1 MIIKK
6 INKGPYLIGKIK
18 ELENSK
24 TEMAVIGC
32 VINDISMLDDASIY
46 IPTQDVWSDN
56 RCRVLWNKVVG
67 MAKVNEL
74 VDITTLCASISNE
87 EKKKGIL
94 DSFIVEVVTTSPSPS
109 NVSYYSRIVYEK
121 YLLRKV
127 NSIAGEIQESIN
139 NNVDV
144 YGLLESAHTDIG
156 NAIRVKP
163 GKDFSIDEL
172 LDTTVENLKDKDNT
186 INTGYSD
193 IDELTG
199 GMTRGEITIVGG
211 RPSHGKTTLAIN
223 MISNIMGMDN
233 GYKACFINR
242 EMTNVEMM
250 NKLIVMESGNL
261 SYKMLRKRIYTEKDF
276 EEIERTKTIIKQK
289 YSSDRFVMF
298 DDIRDYTASAS
309 EIRKFN
315 PDIVVDDYVQLINPM
330 SHTKDRRLQ
339 IEEIVNSYKWLA
351 KELNCVVVLVSQ
363 LNRSIETR
371 LNPRPRMSDLAE
383 SGSLEQAAEN
393 ILFVYY
399 DYKVHYDSSEKGPNE
414 IEVIASKVRYG
425 ESGTV
430 DLGYEGDKC
439 QFYEKSL
446 DYL

>member
-1 MIIKK
+1 M
-6 INKGPYLIGKIK
+6 GKIK

>member
-1 MIIKK
+1 M
-6 INKGPYLIGKIK
+6 GKIK

-172 LDTTVENLKDKDNT
+172 LDTTVENLKDKDYT

>member
-1 MIIKK
+1 M
-6 INKGPYLIGKIK
+6 
-18 ELENSK
+18 
-24 TEMAVIGC
+24 
-32 VINDISMLDDASIY
+32 
-46 IPTQDVWSDN
+46 
-56 RCRVLWNKVVG
+56 
-67 MAKVNEL
+67 
-74 VDITTLCASISNE
+74 
-87 EKKKGIL
+87 
-94 DSFIVEVVTTSPSPS
+94 VTTSPSPS

-351 KELNCVVVLVSQ
+351 KELNCGVVLVSQ
-363 LNRSIETR
+363 LNCSIETR

>member
-1 MIIKK
+1 M
-6 INKGPYLIGKIK
+6 GKIK

-24 TEMAVIGC
+24 TEMAVSGC

-351 KELNCVVVLVSQ
+351 KELTCVVVLVSQ